1 METRAHK
8 LKKAS
13 TFPFEDL
20 PVEIELEVM
29 SYLDINDLV
38 RCTRVSKKIR
48 ALCQDQSLWQK
59 INLSWKKIPISFVQF
74 VLDKNCKS
82 LILHGSAVIGR
93 GLNLTKNSQLR
104 HLDLRQCKIKAKPMV
119 DLLFSCHNLERLS
132 MDILYLE
139 PNTVKIICQQNGKTL
154 QKLELKYWDSRT
166 PIYFDPVRTIPEI
179 FKYCPELTE
188 VNLGLG
194 GIHKRFECALS
205 IADFL

>member
-8 LKKAS
+8 RKKVS

-29 SYLDINDLV
+29 SYLDNTDLV
-38 RCTRVSKKIR
+38 RCTGVSKGIR

-82 LILHGSAVIGR
+82 LILHGSTVMGR
-93 GLNLTKNSQLR
+93 GLKLTKNSQLR
-104 HLDLRQCKIKAKPMV
+104 HLDLRQCKINAKAMS

-132 MDILYLE
+132 IDLLNLE
-139 PNTVKIICQQNGKTL
+139 PETVKSICHQNRKTL
-154 QKLELKYWDSRT
+154 QKFTLLKIKEDFS
-166 PIYFDPVRTIPEI
+166 I
-179 FKYCPELTE
+179 E
-188 VNLGLG
+188 V
-194 GIHKRFECALS
+194 FEFERL
-205 IADFL
+205 